1 VHGVETVLFL
11 VVLGTVVAAFAGRLR
26 VPAPSLL
33 VIAGLVVA
41 LLPRFPA
48 VHVPPEVVSLV
59 VLPPLLYAASEEL
72 PWRDLRAVWRP
83 VAVLAVGL
91 VLASAAAVAAVTW
104 AVAAVPASMAF
115 VLGVGWASTDPVAV
129 SALGRRLALP
139 AKVQA
144 LVQAESLFNDAT
156 SLVLFQIAVSFAVAG
171 TAGPAGGVVLHA
183 AGQFA
188 VLAAGGAA
196 VGGVIAA
203 GVIPVRRRVT
213 DPVLETVLALITPYA
228 AFVAGEALHVSP
240 VMAVIVA
247 GLVIGGRRERITTAQ
262 TRLQLHSVYGT
273 VIFLLESVVFS
284 LIGLQLPTLIRD
296 LSRAQAWPAEAL
308 AVAGTLIVT
317 RIVWV
322 FPLSAV
328 SQRRGGARRPAWPV
342 PAVVSWAGARGV
354 VPLAAALS
362 IPLTAADGAPL
373 PRRDL
378 ILVLATAVIVV
389 SLIVQGLTLEPLVR
403 RAGIARTADARHE
416 QTMARLRLAEA
427 ALARL
432 DELAAGDC
440 AADDVIDR
448 ARASLQARIGR
459 TRTRIDGTE
468 AAEPDG
474 LTDRELRRDLNAA
487 EHAELA
493 RLYDDGTHQPGRP
506 PAASAQPGPGG
517 HPAQRATPTSPCR
530 ASAPPSTRW
539 FLRQLACRDRGG
551 PAPGSRTGARTPMP
565 GGHARARRPGRAAGW
580 RQRDTGHGPGSSGPP
595 WKRPAAPARPGG
607 QRPQPAHR
615 QGGWPG

>member
-1 VHGVETVLFL
+1 MHGVETILFL

-41 LLPRFPA
+41 LLPRFPP

-83 VAVLAVGL
+83 VTVLAVGL

-104 AVAAVPASMAF
+104 AVAAVPVSMAF
-115 VLGVGWASTDPVAV
+115 VLGAVLASTDPVAV
-129 SALGRRLALP
+129 SALGRRLSLP
-139 AKVQA
+139 PKVQA

-171 TAGPAGGVVLHA
+171 TAGTAAAGGVVLHA

-228 AFVAGEALHVSP
+228 AFVLGEVLHVSP

-247 GLVIGGRRERITTAQ
+247 GLVIGARRDRITTAQ
-262 TRLQLHSVYGT
+262 TRLQLHSVYQT

-296 LSRAQAWPAEAL
+296 LSRAEAWPAEAL
-308 AVAGTLIVT
+308 AVTATLIAI

-328 SQRRGGARRPAWPV
+328 IQRRGGARRPSWPV

-362 IPLTAADGAPL
+362 IPLTSASGAPL

-378 ILVLATAVIVV
+378 ILAIATAVIVI

-403 RAGIARTADARHE
+403 RAGIARPADVRHE
-416 QTMARLRLAEA
+416 QTVARLRLAEA

-448 ARASLQARIGR
+448 ARASLQARIGH
-459 TRTRIDGTE
+459 TRARIDGSQAPE
-468 AAEPDG
+468 QDG

-487 EHAELA
+487 ENAELA
-493 RLYDDGTHQPGRP
+493 RLYDNGTISQATRQQLQRGLDLE
-506 PAASAQPGPGG
+506 AARLSEP
-517 HPAQRATPTSPCR
+517 R
-530 ASAPPSTRW
+530 
-539 FLRQLACRDRGG
+539 
-551 PAPGSRTGARTPMP
+551 
-565 GGHARARRPGRAAGW
+565 
-580 RQRDTGHGPGSSGPP
+580 
-595 WKRPAAPARPGG
+595 
-607 QRPQPAHR
+607 
-615 QGGWPG
+615 